1 MNEIIENKDQLIT
14 LAEAA
19 SYMRQRLPTTT
30 KLHIS
35 SLYRW
40 TRKGVHGRK
49 LEAVTAGGKIFTSL
63 AAVERFMS
71 LPPLEQPRY
80 LKDQKVF
87 EWQEENRRDPAKS
100 SAELREKLAAK

>member
-1 MNEIIENKDQLIT
+1 MSGIIENKEQLVK

-19 SYMRQRLPTTT
+19 SYMRQRLPKTT

-49 LEAVTAGGKIFTSL
+49 LEATTAGGKIFTSIE
-63 AAVERFMS
+63 AVDRFMS
-71 LPPLEQPRY
+71 LPPAEQPSD
-80 LKDQKVF
+80 LKGQKASQPQA
-87 EWQEENRRDPAKS
+87 EDRRDPTKS
-100 SAELREKLAAK
+100 SAELREKLAGK

>member
-1 MNEIIENKDQLIT
+1 MNEIIENKDQLVT

-19 SYMRQRLPTTT
+19 SYMRQRLPKTT

-49 LEAVTAGGKIFTSL
+49 LEATTAGGKIFTSIE
-63 AAVERFMS
+63 AVDRFMS
-71 LPPLEQPRY
+71 LPPAEQPSD
-80 LKDQKVF
+80 LKGQKASQPQA
-87 EWQEENRRDPAKS
+87 EDRRDPAKS
-100 SAELREKLAAK
+100 SAELREKLEAR